1 MPLAT
6 LRGYTQDNNRKFFM
20 TNEGVNYD
28 VHDFPSSELGL
39 KLGGYMMLSSTE
51 TILDEHDSD
60 VDVDMTTLNRPHNFR
75 HHPEV
80 TNTFLF
86 NFSFKKI
93 GVHVNFCHSK
103 INQ

>member
-1 MPLAT
+1 MFAVSDRYLKFPTCLLDFMPLAT

-51 TILDEHDSD
+51 TFL
-60 VDVDMTTLNRPHNFR
+60 M
-75 HHPEV
+75 
-80 TNTFLF
+80 NTATVMWMW
-86 NFSFKKI
+86 I
-93 GVHVNFCHSK
+93 
-103 INQ
+103 

>member
-1 MPLAT
+1 
-6 LRGYTQDNNRKFFM
+6 M

-51 TILDEHDSD
+51 TILDEHSDSD

-86 NFSFKKI
+86 NFSFKVFIISKKI
-93 GVHVNFCHSK
+93 PLHTYRRLAIGAGGEGVL
-103 INQ
+103 

>member
-1 MPLAT
+1 MPLGT

-51 TILDEHDSD
+51 TILEGT
-60 VDVDMTTLNRPHNFR
+60 VLNTAT
-75 HHPEV
+75 V
-80 TNTFLF
+80 MWMW
-86 NFSFKKI
+86 I
-93 GVHVNFCHSK
+93 
-103 INQ
+103 

>member
-39 KLGGYMMLSSTE
+39 KLGGYMILSSTE
-51 TILDEHDSD
+51 TILDKERNGSKEL
-60 VDVDMTTLNRPHNFR
+60 LNTAT
-75 HHPEV
+75 V
-80 TNTFLF
+80 MWMWT
-86 NFSFKKI
+86 
-93 GVHVNFCHSK
+93 
-103 INQ
+103 

>member
-6 LRGYTQDNNRKFFM
+6 LRGYTQDKNRKFFM

-39 KLGGYMMLSSTE
+39 KLGGDMMLSSTE
-51 TILDEHDSD
+51 TILDEHSDSD

-86 NFSFKKI
+86 NFSFKVFI
-93 GVHVNFCHSK
+93 ISK
-103 INQ
+103 KKKKKLQY

>member
-1 MPLAT
+1 MLLECASPREYHFAVVKFPTCLLDFMPLAT

-51 TILDEHDSD
+51 TILDKERS
-60 VDVDMTTLNRPHNFR
+60 
-75 HHPEV
+75 
-80 TNTFLF
+80 
-86 NFSFKKI
+86 
-93 GVHVNFCHSK
+93 
-103 INQ
+103 